1 MRNLPRVKASKRY
14 SGGEDQSLWVQ
25 RMETYYSSWKDP
37 SINKDFTP
45 GHFFRKRSLICKKK
59 KKSERNISTVTTTLL
74 NRLKETGRKHQ
85 PSDGQNIT
93 RGRRAHTNICEEEE
107 DCWCQCDN
115 LPGHP
120 PVVRR
125 CGTWVWRLEGRTSE
139 HLSKT
144 HKKSIICRMFIR
156 KKVTMTK
163 N

>member
-59 KKSERNISTVTTTLL
+59 KKVRETFPQWQQHCWTGWK
-74 NRLKETGRKHQ
+74 RLGECIKQ
-85 PSDGQNIT
+85 SDGQNIT

-107 DCWCQCDN
+107 DSWCQCDN
-115 LPGHP
+115 FPGHP